1 MRAHEIM
8 SRKVHTAG
16 KDTTVGEIARLMST
30 ERISGVPV
38 VDDDG
43 HVIGMISETDLM
55 HRPEIGTERRRKWW
69 VSLFVDEDMRARDFT
84 KAHGQQAQHVM
95 SRYVISVPESAKLA
109 EVADILETNNLKRV
123 PVLKAGRLVGIITR
137 GDLVRALAAAD
148 AARVTPTSD
157 SATLQKALNERIAR
171 QPWARSAFLN
181 AVVGERSV
189 ELRGFVASEDQRNAL
204 LVLAREVAGDRPV
217 DDHLRVGTDLFK
229 AAA

>member
-1 MRAHEIM
+1 MRAHQIM
-8 SRKVHTAG
+8 TAEVHTA
-16 KDTTVGEIARLMST
+16 KPDTNVGEIARLMST

-55 HRPEIGTERRRKWW
+55 HRAETGTERKRKWW
-69 VSLFVDEDMRARDFT
+69 ISLFIDDDMRARDFI
-84 KAHGQQAQHVM
+84 KAHGQQAEHVM
-95 SRYVISVPESAKLA
+95 SRYIISVPDSARLA
-109 EVADILETNNLKRV
+109 EVADILETNDLKRV

-148 AARVTPTSD
+148 AARVAPTSD
-157 SATLQKALNERIAR
+157 SATLQKALNEQIAR
-171 QPWARSAFLN
+171 QSWARSIFLN

-189 ELRGFVASEDQRNAL
+189 ELRGFVASEDQRKAL
-204 LVLAREVAGDRPV
+204 LVLAREVADDRPV
-217 DDHLRVGTDLFK
+217 EDHLKVGPPLFG